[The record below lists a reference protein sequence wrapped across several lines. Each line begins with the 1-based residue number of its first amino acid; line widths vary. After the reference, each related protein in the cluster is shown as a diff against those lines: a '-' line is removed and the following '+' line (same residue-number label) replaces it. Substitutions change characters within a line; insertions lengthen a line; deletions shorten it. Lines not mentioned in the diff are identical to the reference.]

1 MLVFVGSLKVV
12 IVFAKNIWKGQ
23 RSSSNN
29 EKLVSNNSK
38 ILYQRNTHMALY
50 ECGILDDEHVGKVT
64 RTKEEPVSSRNPYE
78 ANLSDELNDET
89 AQNGALRKEEH
100 TKYKVK

>member
-1 MLVFVGSLKVV
+1 M
-12 IVFAKNIWKGQ
+12 
-23 RSSSNN
+23 
-29 EKLVSNNSK
+29 
-38 ILYQRNTHMALY
+38 YQRNTHMALY
-50 ECGILDDEHVGKVT
+50 ECGILDDEHVEKVT
-64 RTKEEPVSSRNPYE
+64 RTKEEPVSSRNPYD